1 MVKNTI
7 RPVILRYCNKG
18 IVSAL
23 AVLCCGVITAQIDS
37 RENKKLLFKADNKY
51 DVGDYP
57 HAFPIYKQLLPLDS
71 TNQELNYKLGVC
83 QFEDK
88 KNRELSKTYFE
99 KVDPA
104 KYPETY
110 FYLGKLFH
118 AEGKFDKAI
127 ENYHAY
133 VHHYEGENEHTIKE
147 VEDLVEKSYFAMM
160 QAKVANP
167 DIAIQNMG
175 SIVNT
180 EYAEYAP
187 LLPSE
192 ENKLYF
198 TSRRKNTM
206 WTNDVDALN
215 NYYED
220 IYFSE
225 RKNGEWQ
232 APQPMDTMVNTWWH
246 DAGTGISSDGERL
259 LIYHTSED
267 HLHGHIYETAL
278 VDGKWTKPETIH
290 AHINSPHYN
299 ETSACYSPDGEMIF
313 FSSDRP
319 GGFGGKDI
327 YSVKK
332 APNGKWAMPMNL
344 GPTINTEYNEDAPF
358 VHPHDSILF
367 FSSEGHQNMGGYDIF
382 KSSYDEVEHF
392 SSPMNLGT
400 PVNTVD
406 DDIFFVLNASGSTGY
421 MSSRREGGFGAYDL
435 YAVNFAINNLPMNVY
450 DIKVMDESNSQLKKV
465 EIRLTDEGKKELYGE
480 FRSNPRSGKCIV
492 ISKPGR
498 TYRVVVEAQGYEP
511 LVMDEYTLT
520 DNLELTF
527 KLVKK

>member
-1 MVKNTI
+1 
-7 RPVILRYCNKG
+7 VILHCCNKSF
-18 IVSAL
+18 VSAV
-23 AVLCCGVITAQIDS
+23 AVLFCGVITAQIDT

-51 DVGDYP
+51 DMGDYP
-57 HAFPIYKQLLPLDS
+57 HAFSIYKQLYPLDS
-71 TNQELNYKLGVC
+71 TNQELIYKMGVC

-88 KNRELSKTYFE
+88 KNRALSKRYFE
-99 KVDPA
+99 KVNA
-104 KYPETY
+104 EKYPETY
-110 FYLGKLFH
+110 YYLGRLSH
-118 AEGKFDKAI
+118 TEGKFDKAI
-127 ENYHAY
+127 ESYHAY

-160 QAKVANP
+160 QSKVANV
-167 DIAIQNMG
+167 DIKIENMG
-175 SIVNT
+175 NVVNT
-180 EYAEYAP
+180 EYPEYAP
-187 LLPSE
+187 LLPTE

-198 TSRRKNTM
+198 TTRRKNAM
-206 WTNDVDALN
+206 WKNDVDALDN
-215 NYYED
+215 FYED
-220 IYFSE
+220 IYVSE
-225 RKNGEWQ
+225 KKNGIWQ
-232 APQPMDTMVNTWWH
+232 APSPMDTSVNTWWH

-267 HLHGHIYETAL
+267 HLHGHIYESSYI
-278 VDGKWTKPETIH
+278 DGKWTKPAPVH
-290 AHINSPHYN
+290 AHINSSYN
-299 ETSACYSPDGEMIF
+299 ETSACFSPDGEMIF

-319 GGFGGKDI
+319 GGYGGKDI

-344 GPTINTEYNEDAPF
+344 GPAINTEYNEDAPF

-382 KSSYDEVEHF
+382 KSGYDEAEHF
-392 SSPMNLGT
+392 TTPVNLGT

-421 MSSRREGGFGAYDL
+421 LSSRREDSYGSYDL
-435 YAVNFAINNLPMNVY
+435 YAVNFAINNLPLNVY
-450 DIKVMDESNSQLKKV
+450 DIKVMDEKNNQLRKV
-465 EIRLTDEGKKELYGE
+465 EIRLTNEDKKELYGE
-480 FRSNPRSGKCIV
+480 FRSNPSSGKCIV

-498 TYRVVVEAQGYEP
+498 TYRIVIEAPGYEP
-511 LVMDEYTLT
+511 LVMDEYTVT